1 MSSSLLPSL
10 EEIRE
15 AQKLIYSVMQPTPQ
29 ISWPLLNQ
37 KLGAE
42 VWVKHENHTPIG
54 AFKART
60 AVVYVSELF
69 RGPDKIRGLITAT
82 RGNHGQSVALAGGRF
97 RVPVT
102 IVVPFGNSSE
112 KNDAMRAQGATLIE
126 FGGDFQE
133 AREHAAVLAEQQG
146 LHVVPSFHRNIV
158 KGVASYWIEFLEAVP
173 DLDYVY
179 VPIGMGSGICADHS
193 RKRG

>member
-1 MSSSLLPSL
+1 MSETMTTVNSSLLPSL
-10 EEIRE
+10 QEMRE
-15 AQKLIYSVMQPTPQ
+15 AQQLIYTVMQPTPQ

-60 AVVYVSELF
+60 AIAYAAELF

-82 RGNHGQSVALAGGRF
+82 RGNHGQSVALAGQRF
-97 RVPVT
+97 GVPVT

-126 FGGDFQE
+126 FGEDFQE
-133 AREHAAVLAEQQG
+133 AREHAAVVAE
-146 LHVVPSFHRNIV
+146 
-158 KGVASYWIEFLEAVP
+158 
-173 DLDYVY
+173 
-179 VPIGMGSGICADHS
+179 
-193 RKRG
+193 